1 MTRERVWMMFGAA
14 WIFAAL
20 ISWVVYHQATKPSS
34 RDVIEVAG
42 AAHEV
47 PAGQKIVDADLKIIE
62 IARKDLPAGAILHR
76 ADAEGRAVLF
86 KLEANEPV
94 LESKL
99 APKLGGEG
107 LPAMIEPGKRA
118 VSVQVNETI
127 GVAGFVQ
134 PGSKVD
140 VLFTRSLQNGD
151 AAATTILQNV
161 AVLAYGRNLQRPTA
175 ASDAKQA
182 PITGQG
188 VTVTLLVTEDD
199 AQRLA
204 LALQRGKIQL
214 ALRNPMDSEEVET
227 TAVYADD
234 LGIAEPVKNVPRPQ
248 VVEVPVPAPKP
259 VTAPLPPPKPKDP
272 KEGKVVI
279 KVFRG
284 NKATEDIF

>member
-1 MTRERVWMMFGAA
+1 MMFGIC
-14 WIFAAL
+14 WLFAAL
-20 ISWVVYHQATKPSS
+20 ISWAVYRQATAPSS
-34 RDVIEVAG
+34 RDAVQVAG
-42 AAHEV
+42 AAREV
-47 PAGQKIVDADLKIIE
+47 PVGQKLVEADLKIIE
-62 IARKDLPAGAILHR
+62 IARKDLPSGAILHR
-76 ADAEGRAVLF
+76 EDAVGRAVLF

-94 LESKL
+94 LDSKL

-107 LPAMIEPGKRA
+107 LTAMIEPGKRA

-175 ASDAKQA
+175 ASDAKQ
-182 PITGQG
+182 PPQITGQG
-188 VTVTLLVTEDD
+188 VTVTLLVTQEE
-199 AQRLA
+199 AERVA
-204 LALQRGKIQL
+204 LAVQRGKIQL
-214 ALRNPMDSEEVET
+214 ALRNPLDSKQEEQ

-234 LGIAEPVKNVPRPQ
+234 LGISEPVRNVPRPP
-248 VVEVPVPAPKP
+248 VVEAPKP
-259 VTAPLPPPKPKDP
+259 VAVVVAPPKPKDP
-272 KEGKVVI
+272 REGRVVI

-284 NKATEDIF
+284 NKASEDIF